1 MPFAAIFQPAEI
13 KATLRLALPV
23 MLARAGLPV
32 FVIVDTLTVGRVGAE
47 ELAYLSLGVVPTL
60 TLMLV
65 GVGILQ
71 GGMILTA
78 QAFGAGDLASCG
90 KIFRVNLIHALGIGG
105 LFGGLCLALPVLLS
119 AVGIAPDL
127 VEGASHVARQVAW
140 SMPFML
146 GFIACQYFLEAIKR
160 PGAGF
165 AVIAGANL
173 LNVPLNLY
181 LVHHLHLGAAGAT
194 MGTSAL
200 RVAMFLAMVLA
211 LMFFVRDHKRFDLH
225 FRLREIWSPAALKLG
240 RRIRRLGAPVG
251 FVQFVETSTL
261 TILALFAGRLG
272 AVASATHQVSMNVNQ
287 FIYMSGVGMAAATAI
302 RVAHAVGDGDGPG
315 VRHAGYLSA
324 GLMIAMVL
332 PVSILLSL
340 MPRGVAEL
348 FTHDIGV
355 LDVAEQ
361 AIRVV
366 ALVALAQSLMAVFV
380 GALRGMGD
388 VIFTLKAQAAIYWGL
403 LVPTAYG
410 LGIAQKWGVPGLIL
424 GLFVGVS
431 CACVVYATRF
441 TRHSL
446 APVERQ

>member
-1 MPFAAIFQPAEI
+1 MSLAAIFQPAEI

-78 QAFGAGDLASCG
+78 QAYGAGDYAACG
-90 KIFRVNLIHALGIGG
+90 RIFRVNLIHALGLGVI
-105 LFGGLCLALPVLLS
+105 FGGLCFALPHLLS
-119 AVGIAPDL
+119 LVGIAPPL
-127 VEGASHVARQVAW
+127 VEGAAMVARQVSW

-160 PGAGF
+160 PGLGF
-165 AVIAGANL
+165 AVIASANL
-173 LNVPLNLY
+173 LNVPFNIY

-200 RVAMFLAMVLA
+200 RVSMFLAVVCV
-211 LMFFVRDHKRFDLH
+211 LMFFNRDSARFDLH
-225 FRLREIWSPAALKLG
+225 FRLSEVVSPQARQIG
-240 RRIRRLGAPVG
+240 RRLRRLGAPVG

-261 TILALFAGRLG
+261 TVLALFAGRLG

-302 RVAHAVGDGDGPG
+302 RVAHAVGDGDGPA
-315 VRHAGYLSA
+315 VRRAGYLSA
-324 GLMIAMVL
+324 ALMIVMVL
-332 PVSILLSL
+332 PISLLL
-340 MPRGVAEL
+340 TLVPRGVAEL
-348 FTHDIGV
+348 FTGDTDV
-355 LDVAEQ
+355 LDVAQ
-361 AIRVV
+361 VAIRVV
-366 ALVALAQSLMAVFV
+366 AMVALAQSLMAVFV

-388 VIFTLKAQAAIYWGL
+388 VMFTLKAQAAIYWGL
-403 LVPTAYG
+403 LLPTAYW
-410 LGIAQKWGVPGLIL
+410 LGIAQKWGVPGLIF

-431 CACVVYATRF
+431 CACVVYLARF

-446 APVERQ
+446 VPVQRQ